1 MLTGTAAIIIVA
13 GLFVIFRIIGNKK
26 QAEDISNIEKSIAV
40 LPFVNDSPDK
50 ENEYFCNGMMDE
62 ILNNLQ
68 KIKDFRVLSRTSVEQ
83 YRGISKPAIPKIA
96 KELDVNYIVEGS
108 VQKYG
113 NTFRLRVQL
122 IAAND
127 EKHLWGESYEKEI
140 KETKDIFKIQS
151 QVAQTIA
158 AELKATITPEEKQ
171 LIEKSSTGNLTAF
184 DFYQRGNDRLNLFNS
199 KRDSPTLKVAEEMFR
214 KALEYDSTF
223 ARAYC
228 GLAYVFLKKH
238 FYDSYFSENYLDS
251 CLILADKALSFDDR
265 LAEGYFIRGTY
276 YVLNGRTEDGIAEV
290 NKSLKYNPNNW
301 ESYYG
306 LAHSAYLWNN
316 YYADWIKAI
325 DYLQKAVNLN
335 HGKELPDI
343 LSLLGVANGYFAGFP
358 NKAIQYFK
366 EELTL
371 TGDSIKYFNSLA
383 QLEIQYGNTEKA
395 FKIAKDN
402 YLRDSTN
409 LNTIS
414 SLGNFY
420 IRDGQYAESLNY
432 YKKYAEGLTAKG
444 EFQTGSM
451 LPIGYAYLQNGY
463 KKEAEYWFNEQKKL
477 SEEAIIKGRLYS
489 SWGYAYF
496 DLASLY
502 AIKGDKERAFEN
514 LRLFAKAKVCSKPSI
529 DNLKESPFFD
539 SIRNDPEFKK
549 IIVDLEA
556 KYLAEHER
564 VRKWLEEQGKL

>member
-1 MLTGTAAIIIVA
+1 
-13 GLFVIFRIIGNKK
+13 
-26 QAEDISNIEKSIAV
+26 
-40 LPFVNDSPDK
+40 
-50 ENEYFCNGMMDE
+50 MMDE

>member
-1 MLTGTAAIIIVA
+1 MTGTAAIIIVA

>member
-1 MLTGTAAIIIVA
+1 LTGTAAIIIVA